1 MRKNDMNIAVIIAG
15 GVGSRMGQDLPKQ
28 FINVYDKPVLIYT
41 LESFQK
47 HPQVDAIELVCIDG
61 WHEIVWA
68 YAKQFNITKLK
79 WIVSGGKTGQESI
92 RNGVYGLEGKANP
105 DDNIIIHDG
114 IRPLVEPSILSDV
127 ISKCSQ
133 YGNAVTSMPYNEQIF
148 VINEDDETTTNKYIP
163 RETLRRVS
171 TPQAYRFDLLDAMYH
186 EAYEKEIGIYGSHYT
201 NTMMVEFGVTLH
213 FAAGSDKNIK
223 LTTKDDLEM
232 FKAYLKAD
240 KDNWLK

>member
-1 MRKNDMNIAVIIAG
+1 MNIAVIIAG

-47 HPQVDAIELVCIDG
+47 HPQVDAIELVCIDS

-114 IRPLVEPSILSDV
+114 IRPLVEPSVLSDV

-171 TPQAYRFDLLDAMYH
+171 TPQAYRFDLLDEKYH

-201 NTMMVEFGVTLH
+201 NTMMVELGVTLH